1 MRTSDPP
8 PPFWVGWLLVVTAAG
23 AGLGLAFVLL
33 PGPMQELFNLL
44 IFGDTRTPEGFSAA
58 AVDYLEFS
66 FAVLGAVMV
75 GWMALLAIL
84 VHGPL
89 RRGEPWAWTAVAASV
104 GVWFAVDTAVSL
116 LTGYAENAGL
126 NVAFAV
132 AFGVGLWATRPRA
145 TAR

>member
-1 MRTSDPP
+1 MRPTDAPRT
-8 PPFWVGWLLVVTAAG
+8 FWVAWLLVVTAAG

-33 PGPMQELFNLL
+33 PGPVQEAFNWL
-44 IFGDTRTPEGFSAA
+44 IFGDTQTPEGFSAA

-75 GWMALLAIL
+75 GWMALLAVLI
-84 VHGPL
+84 HGPL

-104 GVWFAVDTAVSL
+104 GAWFVVDTTMSL
-116 LTGYAENAGL
+116 LTGYPENALL
-126 NVAFAV
+126 NVAFGV
-132 AFGVGLWATRPRA
+132 AFGIGLWATRPRA